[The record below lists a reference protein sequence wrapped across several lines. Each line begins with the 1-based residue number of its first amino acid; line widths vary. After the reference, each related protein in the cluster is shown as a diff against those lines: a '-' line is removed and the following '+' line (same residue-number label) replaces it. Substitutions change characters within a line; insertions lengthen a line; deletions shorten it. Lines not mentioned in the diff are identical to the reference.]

1 MGNKQKVINDNR
13 KTLNENKELTNNNQE
28 LVNKIFDELKYV
40 LDPELGIN
48 IVDLGLVY
56 KISINNNVAKIKMTL
71 TSPICP
77 LNEQIENEV
86 IDRALEYVDGAKVE
100 WTFSPP
106 WDKSMI
112 SIEGQELMKAM
123 GHL

>member
-1 MGNKQKVINDNR
+1 MVKENNKI
-13 KTLNENKELTNNNQE
+13 
-28 LVNKIFDELKYV
+28 VNKIFDELKYV
-40 LDPELGIN
+40 SDPELGIN

-56 KISINNNVAKIKMTL
+56 GVSIDKKNVATIKMTL

-86 IDRALEYVDGAKVE
+86 IDKALEYVDGAKVE
-100 WTFSPP
+100 WTFDPP
-106 WDKSMI
+106 WDKSMV
-112 SIEGQELMKAM
+112 SVQGQELLRAM